1 MSRVRSP
8 SPAPA
13 FTGACHSR
21 VYNSDIL
28 SRLRVIFVLAL
39 FSAVLRSANA
49 QSSQLPEPPKEPSK
63 ATQELPATSNRTVLI
78 LPFRNDSKAPGLEW
92 IGEAFSEVL
101 GQRMQSPSVF
111 VISRDDRL
119 YAFDRLGIPV
129 STQLSRATLI
139 KIAEQ
144 MGVDYVVLGN
154 YNYDGNIFSTKAQLL
169 DMRRL
174 HLSPFVT
181 ESGSLLQLIDIQ
193 AAAAWD
199 LMHVIHPELAA
210 TKQDFIADTKNIR
223 LDALENYVRGVIA
236 VSNTE
241 KVRRLKEAIRL
252 NPDYSVAI
260 LALGKTYFDQRDYSS
275 AVTWLAKVP
284 QTDKHAAE
292 ANFFLGLAAYYSGN
306 IDRAAE
312 AFKVVAERFPL
323 TEVYNNLGVAEA
335 RRNKYVSLDYLQ
347 KAVQADPTEPDY
359 HFNLALSL
367 SRIGDKQGAIRELK
381 EALSLRPDTEA
392 RNYLQALAISNA
404 SSSRP
409 PLERIK
415 RNYDEAS
422 FRQLAFA
429 MEDAEEAQMA
439 NSDPRKHAAMHVD
452 QGKQRLLQGFYEEA
466 RDHFRRALALDP
478 QNPDARLGLANAQI
492 GLNDLTG
499 ARAELERALHDGP
512 TSEAYIA
519 LAQLHLK
526 ENKPD
531 AANDDLTQALR
542 LEPAN
547 SSALQLRQ
555 QLTSRLD
562 APPRNKQ

>member
-13 FTGACHSR
+13 LMRLARAVMMR
-21 VYNSDIL
+21 VYNFTIL
-28 SRLRVIFVLAL
+28 IRLCLIVVLGLFSAISGSTVLAL
-39 FSAVLRSANA
+39 QQPETPKTPVESAAS
-49 QSSQLPEPPKEPSK
+49 
-63 ATQELPATSNRTVLI
+63 SNRTVLI
-78 LPFRNDSKAPGLEW
+78 LPFHNDSKAPGLEW

-111 VISRDDRL
+111 IISREDRL
-119 YAFDRLGIPV
+119 YAFDRVGIPAN
-129 STQLSRATLI
+129 TQLSRATLLR
-139 KIAEQ
+139 IAEQ

-154 YNYDGNIFSTKAQLL
+154 YNYDGNSFSTKAQFL

-174 HLSPFVT
+174 HLSPYVA

-193 AAAAWD
+193 AAIAWD
-199 LMHVIHPELAA
+199 LMHTIQPGLIA
-210 TKQDFIADTKNIR
+210 TKQDFTTETKNIR
-223 LDALENYVRGVIA
+223 LDALENYVRGVVA
-236 VSNTE
+236 TANAE
-241 KVRRLKEAIRL
+241 KIRRLKEAVRL
-252 NPDYSVAI
+252 NPNYTVAI
-260 LALGKTYFDQRDYSS
+260 LALGKTYFDQREYSS
-275 AVTWLAKVP
+275 AVAWLSKIP
-284 QTDKHAAE
+284 QSDKHAAE

-312 AFKVVAERFPL
+312 ALRVVADRFPL
-323 TEVYNNLGVAEA
+323 TEAYNNLGVVEA
-335 RRNKYVSLDYLQ
+335 KRSRTTSLEYLQ

-367 SRIGDKQGAIRELK
+367 ARTTDKQAAIRELK
-381 EALSLRPDTEA
+381 EVLSLRPTDAEA
-392 RNYLQALAISNA
+392 RNYLQTLALG
-404 SSSRP
+404 SSSLARP

-429 MEDAEEAQMA
+429 MENAEEAQMA
-439 NSDPRKHAAMHVD
+439 NSNPRKHAAMHVD
-452 QGKQRLLQGFYEEA
+452 QGKQRLSQGFYEEA
-466 RDHFRRALALDP
+466 RDHFRKALALDP
-478 QNPDARLGLANAQI
+478 QNSEAHLGLANAQI
-492 GLNDLTG
+492 ALNDLAG
-499 ARAELERALHDGP
+499 ARSELEQSLRDRP
-512 TSEAYIA
+512 TSETYVV

-526 ENKPD
+526 ENKLD

-542 LEPAN
+542 LEPTN

-562 APPRNKQ
+562 TPPRSKQ

>member
-1 MSRVRSP
+1 
-8 SPAPA
+8 
-13 FTGACHSR
+13 
-21 VYNSDIL
+21 L

-39 FSAVLRSANA
+39 FSAVLRSAAA
-49 QSSQLPEPPKEPSK
+49 QSSQSPAPPKEPSK
-63 ATQELPATSNRTVLI
+63 GTQELAATSNRTVLI

-101 GQRMQSPSVF
+101 GQRMQSPSIF
-111 VISRDDRL
+111 VISREDRL
-119 YAFDRLGIPV
+119 YAFDRVGIPA
-129 STQLSRATLI
+129 SAQLSRATLI

-154 YNYDGNIFSTKAQLL
+154 YNYDGNTFSSKAQLL

-174 HLSPFVT
+174 HLSPFVA

-193 AAAAWD
+193 AATAWD
-199 LMHVIHPELAA
+199 LMHVIRPELAA

-241 KVRRLKEAIRL
+241 KIRRLKEAVRL

-260 LALGKTYFDQRDYSS
+260 LALGKTYFDQRDYS
-275 AVTWLAKVP
+275 AAIVWLAKVP
-284 QTDKHAAE
+284 QSDKHAAE

-312 AFKVVAERFPL
+312 AFKIVAERFPL

-335 RRNKYVSLDYLQ
+335 RRNKYVPLDYLQ

-367 SRIGDKQGAIRELK
+367 ARIGDKQGAIRELK
-381 EALSLRPDTEA
+381 ETLSLRPTDTEA
-392 RNYLQALAISNA
+392 RNYLQALTISSA
-404 SSSRP
+404 SSSRT

-452 QGKQRLLQGFYEEA
+452 QGKQRLSQGFYEEA

-478 QNPDARLGLANAQI
+478 QNPDARLGLAKAQI
-492 GLNDLTG
+492 ALNDLTG
-499 ARAELERALHDGP
+499 ARAELEHALHDRP
-512 TSEAYIA
+512 TPDAYIA